1 MHVTNHYTIRYHLQ
15 SPKDMASIST
25 SPLYLL
31 TDRHSNFLW
40 PMRLYSMRMQSSR
53 STFRKC
59 VVSRRS
65 LQGSA
70 KSTGNMTSARRWSSS
85 SVWCF
90 EHRHR
95 MEGLWTFLAAT
106 FHPWSIMFYYAFLFF
121 ILLFFL
127 LRPRVH
133 FNSYWLNKF
142 DFDFNLFYFNLFHL

>member
-1 MHVTNHYTIRYHLQ
+1 MWQIITRSVIICNRQRIWHQFLPRLFIYLPIDMPVFPLTNEAVFYENAKLQ
-15 SPKDMASIST
+15 EHPQE
-25 SPLYLL
+25 
-31 TDRHSNFLW
+31 
-40 PMRLYSMRMQSSR
+40 MRR
-53 STFRKC
+53 
-59 VVSRRS
+59 SRRS

-70 KSTGNMTSARRWSSS
+70 KSTGNMTTARRWSSS
-85 SVWCF
+85 SVWCI

-106 FHPWSIMFYYAFLFF
+106 FHPWSIVFYYAFYFLHYY
-121 ILLFFL
+121 FFL

>member
-1 MHVTNHYTIRYHLQ
+1 
-15 SPKDMASIST
+15 
-25 SPLYLL
+25 
-31 TDRHSNFLW
+31 
-40 PMRLYSMRMQSSR
+40 MRMQSSR

-65 LQGSA
+65 LQGSG

-142 DFDFNLFYFNLFHL
+142 DFDFNYFILIYSIYKLFCLLFIKLLSFYFILFYLVLKKNGHIFY